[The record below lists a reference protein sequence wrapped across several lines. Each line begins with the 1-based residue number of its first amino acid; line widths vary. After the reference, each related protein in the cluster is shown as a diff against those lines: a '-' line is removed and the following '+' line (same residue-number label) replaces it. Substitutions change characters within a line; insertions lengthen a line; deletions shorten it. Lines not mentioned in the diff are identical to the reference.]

1 MLTAKENLGAELSLE
16 QIYAQFPDEWIALY
30 VTDDGGDGRSL
41 RGRLITH
48 GGDRGQIYAA
58 ELDFAL
64 SNQGAHTAV
73 FFAGPV
79 TDPNSDTVIV
89 F

>member
-1 MLTAKENLGAELSLE
+1 MMTAQENVGAEFNLE
-16 QIYAQFPDEWIALY
+16 EIYARFSAEWIALY

-41 RGRLITH
+41 RGRLIAH
-48 GGDRGQIYAA
+48 SCDRGRMYAA
-58 ELDFAL
+58 ELDFAR
-64 SNQGAHTAV
+64 SHPGAHTAV

-79 TDPNSDTVIV
+79 TDADSDTVIV